1 MRTPL
6 VLLVSAVPE
15 CIAPSPGAAIPAR
28 LNSAKRA
35 PVNVFMHESIGQ
47 DVGDRSI
54 THLVNGRLGHI
65 VQHYSSFKH
74 FIYSICFIYSK

>member
-15 CIAPSPGAAIPAR
+15 CITPTPDAAISAQ

-35 PVNVFMHESIGQ
+35 PVNVSMHEPIGR
-47 DVGDRSI
+47 DVGDCSI
-54 THLVNGRLGHI
+54 AHVVSGGLGM
-65 VQHYSSFKH
+65 VG
-74 FIYSICFIYSK
+74 